1 MARVPNHEH
10 VRRTLAA
17 IAILRD
23 EPGWHRVDT
32 LAARV
37 SAQPDRL
44 ADDLRRVHYTAGYE
58 SVPIVFGDD
67 LEPAHAEGPTV
78 VQHLRG
84 MPLELPLP
92 ASRVGLTRLALVV
105 ESALR
110 REPFDEHATTWQA
123 LHDRLRA
130 LLDIDGVI
138 DAPSPSVP
146 PNVLALRTAIEDGR
160 QVVFDYLALDGGD
173 PSTRALVP
181 ERLWSARPGWLVA
194 GHDLDRGAERV
205 FRVDRI
211 LGEVTVGPV
220 TATATVTGSGPG
232 SGPGSPGPGSAGSG
246 PVSRPVRLRIE
257 EADLWAVE
265 HLGPHGSRPA
275 GAGRV
280 DITVELFEP
289 AGARLTRLLFLL
301 RPGFEVL
308 EAADDLLDAYRR
320 QVAALRARYGGS

>member
-37 SAQPDRL
+37 STQPDRL

-220 TATATVTGSGPG
+220 TGTVTGPGAGVDAVPDGGPAV
-232 SGPGSPGPGSAGSG
+232 PR

-275 GAGRV
+275 GPGRV

-320 QVAALRARYGGS
+320 QVAALRARYGGA